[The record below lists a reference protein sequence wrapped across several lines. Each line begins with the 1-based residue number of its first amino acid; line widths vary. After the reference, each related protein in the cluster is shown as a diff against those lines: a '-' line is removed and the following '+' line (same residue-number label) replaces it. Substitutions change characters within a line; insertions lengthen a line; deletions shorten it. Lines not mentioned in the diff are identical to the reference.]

1 MLKGFS
7 YKDNIEE
14 LFIVMVS
21 FYVFQTRNIL
31 NFLII

>member
-7 YKDNIEE
+7 YKDKIEE